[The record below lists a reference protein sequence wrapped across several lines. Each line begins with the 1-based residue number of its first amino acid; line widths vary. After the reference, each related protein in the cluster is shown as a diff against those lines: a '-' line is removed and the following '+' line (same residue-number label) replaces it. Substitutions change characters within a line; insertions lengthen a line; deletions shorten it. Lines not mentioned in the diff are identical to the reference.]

1 MAEDNI
7 LASNLA
13 QLGGQISSTFQNV
26 ALQNQY
32 KNALPGIQQA
42 FQSAMADFDSGR
54 SGAGFSKIM
63 AVAMENPNNPMIQNI
78 SQMAFKAGQFASDD
92 YFKSQ
97 TLSVSRAKAAES
109 GVELTPEEIE
119 EFENF
124 GTKRR
129 SGGTPANTTTA
140 TTGLPATRIGS
151 DGIVTVADVNA
162 PELPTRT
169 GNEPPQVSLTEPV
182 DFVTPV
188 AETEGVTEL
197 KPNQQRVDTSHL
209 VELGIPIA
217 EVIGPKEFDVEEP
230 QGTTESMKITSK
242 GLLRDKSTS
251 TKPVKKNTAE
261 QNDFLEK
268 VEKSKKAASAIKSN
282 AQLKKI
288 FESSGRN
295 FDNILIDQDALPDG
309 KIIYSAVVTDSKGVK
324 TKEPLSE
331 SEYNHLDV
339 LKGIP
344 DYVQTNKD
352 KITVISPKAEK
363 ELSAADKV
371 RKQFGKTTID
381 STKTPAPT
389 TSGMPAAQFPSAPDN
404 PFDKVI
410 EESLARQSTTQK
422 SSNEKSLRTKIADYD
437 QKISSLSGGTT
448 KKASL
453 RPEFLQKQKAEYN
466 RLWAE
471 RETLKSELE
480 KLTSSK

>member
-1 MAEDNI
+1 MEVSDQ
-7 LASNLA
+7 LANLGA
-13 QLGGQISSTFQNV
+13 MIAGGIEKNV
-26 ALQNQY
+26 QQTQFN
-32 KNALPGIQQA
+32 NALPGIQQA
-42 FQSAMADFDSGR
+42 FQSAMTDFDAGR

-97 TLSVSRAKAAES
+97 TLSVARAKAAGS
-109 GVELTPEEIE
+109 GGELTPEEIE

-188 AETEGVTEL
+188 AEMQGVGEL

-217 EVIGPKEFDVEEP
+217 EVIGPEEFDVEEP

-242 GLLRDKSTS
+242 GLLRDKGVS
-251 TKPVKKNTAE
+251 TKTVKKNTAE
-261 QNDFLEK
+261 KAEFEK
-268 VEKSKKAASAIKSN
+268 QVQASKKAASAIKSN
-282 AQLKKI
+282 SQLKKI

-309 KIIYSAVVTDSKGVK
+309 KIIYSAVVTDSKGVT
-324 TKEPLSE
+324 TKELLSE

-344 DYVQTNKD
+344 DYVETNKD
-352 KITVISPKAEK
+352 KITVIAPKAEK
-363 ELSAADKV
+363 ELSVADKV

-404 PFDKVI
+404 PFDKVV

-422 SSNEKSLRTKIADYD
+422 TTNEKSLRTKIADYD